1 MEEKKQMSN
10 LRTAH
15 SSHSNSSTFSPLKDR
30 LRQKAMSL
38 FYEAENK
45 VKIKANKFKI
55 PKYSVPSDSINIP
68 NGADASCA
76 SSINVKI
83 NPHDVKESTKK
94 KGVASSTN
102 ESLKKT
108 DGGYYKKSN
117 SVSSKSYTQE
127 ASILDNGQ
135 SSSDEASM
143 GDMMQKYAKVLSSFV
158 ACTGK
163 S

>member
-1 MEEKKQMSN
+1 MEEQKQKSN
-10 LRTAH
+10 LHTAQ
-15 SSHSNSSTFSPLKDR
+15 SSHRNSSTFSPLKDR
-30 LRQKAMSL
+30 LKQKAVGL
-38 FYEAENK
+38 FYEADNK

-55 PKYSVPSDSINIP
+55 PKYSVSSDSINSP
-68 NGADASCA
+68 NDADASFA

-94 KGVASSTN
+94 KGVASTTK
-102 ESLKKT
+102 ESLEKA

-117 SVSSKSYTQE
+117 SVLSNSYTQE
-127 ASILDNGQ
+127 ANIFDNGQ

-143 GDMMQKYAKVLSSFV
+143 GDMMQKYANVLSSFV

-163 S
+163 